1 MDTCPPVLFGG
12 HSTAQ
17 LNGHYGFDSAIMSE
31 IENAE
36 TSDGIRQILF
46 NNFNLDEG
54 LISEEDTETV
64 QWACRI
70 VATRAAKL
78 SATAVAAV
86 LVQTDHA
93 IIGGGYPN
101 SNGKTD
107 EMIMIGVDGRY
118 VIFVPCMSKVTSS
131 CLSLV
136 QHYPGFEERLRE
148 ALRDIVGADVEKR
161 VIIGL
166 AKDGSGVGGELK
178 FILFF
183 LKKN

>member
-1 MDTCPPVLFGG
+1 MLPFTPFDSKLDRKSINPRYQAFEKFISGMYLGEITRNILLSLIDTCPPVLFGG
-12 HSTAQ
+12 FSTAQ
-17 LNGHYGFDSAIMSE
+17 LNGHYGFDTAIMSE

-46 NNFNLDEG
+46 NNFNMDEG
-54 LISEEDTETV
+54 IISEEDTEIV

-107 EMIMIGVDGRY
+107 EMIKIGVDGRY
-118 VIFVPCMSKVTSS
+118 VISVPCMS
-131 CLSLV
+131 
-136 QHYPGFEERLRE
+136 PF
-148 ALRDIVGADVEKR
+148 
-161 VIIGL
+161 
-166 AKDGSGVGGELK
+166 
-178 FILFF
+178 
-183 LKKN
+183 